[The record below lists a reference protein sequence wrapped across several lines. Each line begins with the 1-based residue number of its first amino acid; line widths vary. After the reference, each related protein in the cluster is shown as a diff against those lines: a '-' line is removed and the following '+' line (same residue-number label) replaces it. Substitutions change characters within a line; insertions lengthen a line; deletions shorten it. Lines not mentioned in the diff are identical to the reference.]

1 MKPCSSVKRGLN
13 HANLSRHG
21 YDWSAN
27 HRDQGVRNPI
37 EEGQQG
43 PNHIEP
49 GTEQKKANRG
59 RIEQF
64 GSLHQQPS
72 RSKAGGRRKNGGE
85 VRAGHTLPEDVMEM
99 TIGGA
104 PRLNATGTGWVSV
117 TPVSRAICSTQ
128 TKSSAAG
135 EVVAQLR
142 ASPQSILRNQDG
154 GEGISKSS

>member
-13 HANLSRHG
+13 DANLSRRG

-27 HRDQGVRNPI
+27 HRDQQIRSPK

-49 GTEQKKANRG
+49 SKAGTEQKKANHG

-64 GSLHQQPS
+64 GNLHQQPS
-72 RSKAGGRRKNGGE
+72 RSKEGGRRKNG

-104 PRLNATGTGWVSV
+104 PRH
-117 TPVSRAICSTQ
+117 PD
-128 TKSSAAG
+128 K
-135 EVVAQLR
+135 E
-142 ASPQSILRNQDG
+142 
-154 GEGISKSS
+154 